1 MKEIITK
8 LVRAEQEMAGERG
21 AFLLFAVFLREDAPD
36 VWDLVVASP
45 WIAEDKPGS
54 LRYIS
59 DKVRSVLDA
68 NELMK
73 LSRIVLIEPDSP
85 ALAAFQQAIH
95 LEHGIAEIKDSDF
108 SGLRIKH
115 AYLITSR
122 RDTNTKSFNP
132 ATHAK

>member
-1 MKEIITK
+1 MKEIVEK
-8 LVRAEQEMAGERG
+8 LVQAENEMAAEKGP
-21 AFLLFAVFLREDAPD
+21 FLLFAMFLREDAPD

-45 WIAEDKPGS
+45 WIDADKSGS

-59 DKVRSVLDA
+59 DKVGSVLDSK
-68 NELMK
+68 ELVK

-85 ALAAFQQAIH
+85 ALAAFQRAVHI
-95 LEHGIAEIKDSDF
+95 EHGTAEIKDSDF

-122 RDTNTKSFNP
+122 RDTTTKSSNSAP
-132 ATHAK
+132 HTR

>member
-1 MKEIITK
+1 MKEIVEK
-8 LVRAEQEMAGERG
+8 LVRAEQEMAAEKG

-36 VWDLVVASP
+36 VWDLIVASP
-45 WIAEDKPGS
+45 WVAEDKPGS

-59 DKVRSVLDA
+59 DKVRSILDA
-68 NELMK
+68 SELVK
-73 LSRIVLIEPDSP
+73 LSRIVLIEPDNP

-95 LEHGIAEIKDSDF
+95 VEHRIAEFKDSVF

-122 RDTNTKSFNP
+122 QDTNTEPSKP
-132 ATHAK
+132 ATHPK

>member
-1 MKEIITK
+1 MKEITEK
-8 LVRAEQEMAGERG
+8 LVRAEQEMAAEKG

-36 VWDLVVASP
+36 VWDLVVASS
-45 WIAEDKPGS
+45 WIARDKSDS

-68 NELMK
+68 SELVK

-95 LEHGIAEIKDSDF
+95 VEHGIAEIKDSDF

-122 RDTNTKSFNP
+122 RDTNTKSLNP
-132 ATHAK
+132 TTRAK